1 MHPACLRNLR
11 IASVAITLFAGA
23 IAATPVPAQT
33 WGDIIAGAIKQGMIN
48 NAVKKWNAVD
58 PDVRQCL
65 ASNYGLDLNNLAQ
78 QTITPDD
85 YRLQN
90 QMQYCQQAVAQAR
103 YQAEQQQRALEEQRA
118 AQQRA
123 VEEAQRAQEQAAE
136 QARRDQAARDAA
148 AKAQVEVR
156 HKGLV
161 ARFGS
166 EQADAIESGRVI
178 VGMSRDAVIAAR
190 GQPDNK
196 EVIPPDDEMWVY
208 GSQRISI
215 SKGKV
220 TYVGH

>member
-1 MHPACLRNLR
+1 MHPACLRKLR
-11 IASVAITLFAGA
+11 IASIAIALFAGA

-78 QTITPDD
+78 QGIVPSD

-90 QMQYCQQAVAQAR
+90 QMQYCTQQVAQAR
-103 YQAEQQQRALEEQRA
+103 YQQQQQQRALNEQRA
-118 AQQRA
+118 AQEKA
-123 VEEAQRAQEQAAE
+123 AEDAQRAQEAAAE
-136 QARRDQAARDAA
+136 QARQEQATRDAA
-148 AKAQVEVR
+148 AKAQAEAR
-156 HKGLV
+156 HKDLI
-161 ARFGS
+161 ARFPR
-166 EQADAIESGRVI
+166 EQVDAIENGRVI
-178 VGMSRDAVIAAR
+178 VGMSKDAVIAAL
-190 GQPDNK
+190 GQPDKK
-196 EVIPPDDEMWVY
+196 EVIPPDDEMWIY

-220 TYVGH
+220 MFVGH